1 MYTVL
6 NAHNNLLIKKW
17 STVYGSAKYLWS
29 KKTRRGNGLRGR
41 RLQPHLTLC
50 LVLLS
55 PSFLSSSV
63 SPSLLSL
70 LTLLLLLVA
79 LLWWRRE
86 NSSFIR
92 RQDDDKGKDSSGY
105 GSRDSLVSSDREKEG
120 SAYRRTRSDLS
131 AELISRANADAYME
145 DRKSSRS
152 SKWVLVFLAACRRP
166 IL

>member
-1 MYTVL
+1 MYD
-6 NAHNNLLIKKW
+6 
-17 STVYGSAKYLWS
+17 SAKYLWS
-29 KKTRRGNGLRGR
+29 KKTRGGNGLRRR
-41 RLQPHLTLC
+41 RLHPHLTLC

-63 SPSLLSL
+63 SPSVSPPLLSL
-70 LTLLLLLVA
+70 LILSLLVL

-86 NSSFIR
+86 HSSFIR

-105 GSRDSLVSSDREKEG
+105 GSRDSLVSSGREREDG

-131 AELISRANADAYME
+131 AELISRANADAKAE
-145 DRKSSRS
+145 DRKSSWS
-152 SKWVLVFLAACRRP
+152 SKWVLVFLDAYRRP